1 MKHSNDWLVQ
11 QLLTESNVMHARFN
25 SSRFLSGISSELLR
39 ITTEMLDWLDEH
51 RSNMNSDELLDYL
64 IVLSSL
70 QTDCSFYQ
78 SVAKGILE

>member
-11 QLLTESNVMHARFN
+11 QLLIKSHVMHARLN

-64 IVLSSL
+64 LVVKGL
-70 QTDCSFYQ
+70 QKDCSFYQ
-78 SVAKGILE
+78 SVAKGIWE